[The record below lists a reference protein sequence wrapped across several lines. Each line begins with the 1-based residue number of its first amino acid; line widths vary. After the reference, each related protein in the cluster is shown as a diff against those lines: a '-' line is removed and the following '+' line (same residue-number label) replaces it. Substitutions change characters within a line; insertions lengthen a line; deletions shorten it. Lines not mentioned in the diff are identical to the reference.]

1 MCNWVTLLY
10 KRKLTRHCKPGIMEK
25 NHYIYIKKN
34 KNSSLG
40 WIIFLLMSI
49 DKPDILRGQN
59 DKVKSARNGKLF
71 CVLL

>member
-1 MCNWVTLLY
+1 M
-10 KRKLTRHCKPGIMEK
+10 
-25 NHYIYIKKN
+25 YIKKN
-34 KNSSLG
+34 KTSSLG